1 MKSLVLLGV
10 LSTVLAIENKTVR
23 NGKPT
28 SSKGGP
34 KRLRRNKETTPLSD
48 AKFGRANLIAKWVN
62 EAKEDLEEI
71 QELLNKALD
80 DDNSMPPLPVPVS
93 NPTAPPVSDPTA
105 PPVSNPTVPPVSS
118 PTVPPVSSQSVTPTM
133 PPARPC
139 GMTQVER
146 RGQISATIAT
156 VSKVEDLNMAGSPQ
170 NMALDWLINKD
181 AMYSCPEDE
190 NLVQR
195 YVVAVFYYS
204 SIGDEWLQCS
214 APDELENP
222 DSIEKANAN
231 CNIEDESPDG
241 GGTDAWLTPVSECQ
255 WAGLACQRSIGNVLV
270 RIDFG
275 EFVFGEHE
283 SLYEL
288 LSCPAGTHDLIYLSS
303 LALVMSSYLHR
314 KQQPPGNNSF

>member
-1 MKSLVLLGV
+1 
-10 LSTVLAIENKTVR
+10 
-23 NGKPT
+23 
-28 SSKGGP
+28 
-34 KRLRRNKETTPLSD
+34 
-48 AKFGRANLIAKWVN
+48 
-62 EAKEDLEEI
+62 
-71 QELLNKALD
+71 
-80 DDNSMPPLPVPVS
+80 
-93 NPTAPPVSDPTA
+93 
-105 PPVSNPTVPPVSS
+105 
-118 PTVPPVSSQSVTPTM
+118 
-133 PPARPC
+133 
-139 GMTQVER
+139 
-146 RGQISATIAT
+146 
-156 VSKVEDLNMAGSPQ
+156 MAGSPQ

-270 RIDFG
+270 RIDFESNNLQG
-275 EFVFGEHE
+275 TIPFELQELKELRFLHLEEGKTAGTIPQEIGNMSKLQEFDVNFNLLVGSIPDSIYQLKNLAELDMNDNLLQG
-283 SLYEL
+283 SLSSDIGKLTSLRFLQLSRNRMTGTIPTEIGL
-288 LSCPAGTHDLIYLSS
+288 LSQLAIANFDRNQFNGSMPQEVCNLRNTQAGLIGS
-303 LALVMSSYLHR
+303 LTCDCLTPSAKFYVECAAPSCCTACFEPSLLVTGDEAVLPDKKR
-314 KQQPPGNNSF
+314 KKKKKKKNRNLLI